1 MQKKNKFKVV
11 SVNKSRHILPS
22 VLTLIGVCLGITS
35 IKFAMDGDFG
45 FAVLFV
51 IVAAILDGLDGRVA
65 RMIKGTSDFGKEL
78 DSLTDFVSF
87 GIAPV
92 FIIYFW
98 ELNQFGKIGWLLVL
112 LFSVCCVLRLARF
125 NLTKFDDNEEW
136 KMNFFQGIPSP
147 AGGCLILFPIMY
159 DLSIFSNFL
168 KISNLSPY
176 LVVIASVLL
185 ISKVPTFSFKKIVV
199 QRPVSYTHL
208 TLPTKA

>member
-1 MQKKNKFKVV
+1 M
-11 SVNKSRHILPS
+11 VN
-22 VLTLIGVCLGITS
+22 
-35 IKFAMDGDFG
+35 FG
-45 FAVLFV
+45 FAVLFI

-98 ELNQFGKIGWLLVL
+98 ELNEFGKIGWLLVL

-125 NLTKFDDNEEW
+125 NLTKFDNNEEW

-159 DLSIFSNFL
+159 DLSIFSNFY
-168 KISNLSPY
+168 KISNLSP
-176 LVVIASVLL
+176 L
-185 ISKVPTFSFKKIVV
+185 FSCFIFCSFDKQSANIFI
-199 QRPVSYTHL
+199 
-208 TLPTKA
+208 

>member
-11 SVNKSRHILPS
+11 SVNKSRYILPS

-35 IKFAMDGDFG
+35 IKFAMDGNFG

-92 FIIYFW
+92 FIIYF
-98 ELNQFGKIGWLLVL
+98 G
-112 LFSVCCVLRLARF
+112 S
-125 NLTKFDDNEEW
+125 
-136 KMNFFQGIPSP
+136 
-147 AGGCLILFPIMY
+147 
-159 DLSIFSNFL
+159 
-168 KISNLSPY
+168 
-176 LVVIASVLL
+176 
-185 ISKVPTFSFKKIVV
+185 
-199 QRPVSYTHL
+199 
-208 TLPTKA
+208 